1 MKRGFIPNQTK
12 GLMKYSLIKGW
23 FNISIREYREQRN
36 NPVNPVDINAKDTDQ
51 IFLLEGS
58 Q

>member
-1 MKRGFIPNQTK
+1 
-12 GLMKYSLIKGW
+12 MKYSLIKGW